1 MTSAKFRDFGLPPP
15 VGIKS
20 TQPPFLGRLWVTP
33 ISADVIYGWLQNM
46 MAALKHARPNQ
57 S

>member
-33 ISADVIYGWLQNM
+33 ISAEVFMDGSKI
-46 MAALKHARPNQ
+46 
-57 S
+57 